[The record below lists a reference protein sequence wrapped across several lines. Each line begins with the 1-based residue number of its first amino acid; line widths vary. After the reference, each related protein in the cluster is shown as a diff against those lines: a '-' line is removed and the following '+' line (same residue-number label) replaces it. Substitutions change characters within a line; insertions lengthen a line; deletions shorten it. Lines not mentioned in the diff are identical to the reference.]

1 MSNLLV
7 VQFAGYDRLIGI
19 GRLIGSANHGNPYI
33 GSVSDRP
40 IITPH
45 IGSSPISIWVPK
57 IWVLEDEKKIF
68 SFIFDDF
75 LNWNKPNVL
84 LNFEKSWI
92 NLEHRNFLSKS
103 PSWYWCLSVSVSDR
117 YRPIWKKSYRQFI
130 GSADLKNGIYRCLSV
145 SADMKK
151 SLSVVPWY
159 DMAQYLLVLCS
170 LQLYLI
176 STCCIWQHFTQK
188 QLIARQGVSLF

>member
-1 MSNLLV
+1 MSTQNLS
-7 VQFAGYDRLIGI
+7 FR
-19 GRLIGSANHGNPYI
+19 R
-33 GSVSDRP
+33 
-40 IITPH
+40 
-45 IGSSPISIWVPK
+45 W
-57 IWVLEDEKKIF
+57 KKIF
-68 SFIFDDF
+68 FIIFDDF

-103 PSWYWCLSVSVSDR
+103 HSWYWCLSVSVSDR

-151 SLSVVPWY
+151 SLSVVP
-159 DMAQYLLVLCS
+159 CFSEGKS
-170 LQLYLI
+170 LSNEVLYLRGCLNG
-176 STCCIWQHFTQK
+176 TFTFRK
-188 QLIARQGVSLF
+188 FFITSHLY

>member
-1 MSNLLV
+1 MSTQNLS
-7 VQFAGYDRLIGI
+7 FR
-19 GRLIGSANHGNPYI
+19 R
-33 GSVSDRP
+33 
-40 IITPH
+40 
-45 IGSSPISIWVPK
+45 W
-57 IWVLEDEKKIF
+57 KKIF
-68 SFIFDDF
+68 SIIFDDF

-151 SLSVVPWY
+151 SLSVVPWITY
-159 DMAQYLLVLCS
+159 RWIYLWATSIGIIWISWS
-170 LQLYLI
+170 LDDQI
-176 STCCIWQHFTQK
+176 IWC
-188 QLIARQGVSLF
+188 R

>member
-1 MSNLLV
+1 MS
-7 VQFAGYDRLIGI
+7 FR
-19 GRLIGSANHGNPYI
+19 R
-33 GSVSDRP
+33 
-40 IITPH
+40 
-45 IGSSPISIWVPK
+45 W
-57 IWVLEDEKKIF
+57 KKIL
-68 SFIFDDF
+68 SIIFDDF

-151 SLSVVPWY
+151 SLSVVPWWRIRVLDKRLSRY
-159 DMAQYLLVLCS
+159 FKIERILLS
-170 LQLYLI
+170 
-176 STCCIWQHFTQK
+176 FTQGFPYFK
-188 QLIARQGVSLF
+188 TKIWHNYFVIFQ